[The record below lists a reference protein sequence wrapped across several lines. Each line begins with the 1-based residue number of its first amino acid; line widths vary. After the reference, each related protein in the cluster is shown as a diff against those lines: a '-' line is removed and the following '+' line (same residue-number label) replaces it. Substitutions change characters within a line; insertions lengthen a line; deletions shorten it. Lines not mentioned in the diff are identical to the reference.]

1 MSLLRLAEF
10 LDGLADSSAAVV
22 TESNSAVIVF
32 RLNADD
38 AVKVIEHGKLTGFS
52 CDIADEEGTH
62 YSIDE
67 ITESFGPYTVI
78 INKPNRAGL
87 QLLTNTGFRSYLNDE
102 RTETIWHIARLRTP
116 IVTLGRI
123 FLPWEKEEEF
133 EPGPVMKNPRT
144 LVKESSTSRT
154 VASDIRPWILRS
166 GTASLTCASSLV
178 WVKACTAVC
187 LRCLPDEVDASN
199 EELRFKGP
207 PKRSIGFYKASPG
220 DDVDFLA
227 FEYLQSTV
235 TWIFELENQAEV
247 RSLYFKAEVV
257 RSGLPLKTDPITFLK
272 SLDSAMEGA
281 KIAYAMSVS
290 ELGKDTVKALADLKK
305 SITEDT
311 AKLTDATRQT
321 IGAVAAALAVGVGLL
336 AARIAAKAPINLIGS
351 IMIIVAVYIA
361 LIIMTGWNLVRLQ
374 RQLRED
380 WHPKIYRFLTDA
392 EYLSM
397 VERPAKTAEYA
408 FIVGASVGGGI
419 VASLTIYICYL
430 WLR

>member
-1 MSLLRLAEF
+1 
-10 LDGLADSSAAVV
+10 LDGLADASAAVV

-32 RLNADD
+32 GLSADNA
-38 AVKVIEHGKLTGFS
+38 AKVIEHAKLTSFF

-62 YSIDE
+62 YSVDE
-67 ITESFGPYTVI
+67 ITESFGPYTVT

-102 RTETIWHIARLRTP
+102 RTETIWHIARLRTA

-123 FLPWEKEEEF
+123 FLPWEKEEDF
-133 EPGPVMKNPRT
+133 EPGPGMKNPRT

-178 WVKACTAVC
+178 WVKACIAVC
-187 LRCLPDEVDASN
+187 LRCLPDEVDAAN

-207 PKRSIGFYKASPG
+207 PKRSVGFYKASPG
-220 DDVDFLA
+220 DEVDFLA
-227 FEYLQSTV
+227 FEYLQSAV

-272 SLDSAMEGA
+272 SLDSALEGA

-408 FIVGASVGGGI
+408 FIFGASVGGVI